1 MSNIHDVAREAGVSI
16 ATVSRH
22 IAGQKVRAA
31 DAVDQAIEKLG
42 FRPNTSARGLR
53 MGRHNTV
60 AAIVPDMSNPYFAQ
74 IVHGLEETIADSG
87 LRVVVASS
95 NECSETEVQLL
106 KRLSDAVDAFVLVPA
121 IESLTTK
128 KNLDSLGLPTVLV
141 DRVLHEESSYDVV
154 VVDNVAGARIA
165 AEHLTELGHRRIG
178 IISGPQTSL
187 PGRLRHESFLAAT
200 SQAGVLIPENFRQ
213 IGEFTQKFGY
223 EAARSLLTAADKPTA
238 LFVGNNLMTHG
249 ALRAIHELG
258 IDMPSELSILSFDDF
273 ALADLLNP
281 PLTVISR
288 PAGLE
293 GQIAGQRLLQRLQ
306 DPLTPATKQVLPVAL
321 TLRSSTAAPV
331 STP

>member
-22 IAGQKVRAA
+22 IAGQKIRSAA
-31 DAVDQAIEKLG
+31 AVDAAISNLG

-60 AAIVPDMSNPYFAQ
+60 AAVVPDMSNPYFAQ
-74 IVHGLEETIADSG
+74 IVHGLEETIAGSG

-95 NECSETEVQLL
+95 NESPQTEVQLL
-106 KRLSDAVDAFVLVPA
+106 QRLADAVDAFVLVPA
-121 IESLTTK
+121 IESSTTK
-128 KNLDSLGLPTVLV
+128 ETLDALGLPTVLV

-154 VVDNVAGARIA
+154 VVDNAEGARIA
-165 AEHLTELGHRRIG
+165 AEHLTTLGHQRIG

-200 SQAGVLIPENFRQ
+200 AAAGIEVPGPLRQ
-213 IGEFTQKFGY
+213 VGEFTQEFGY
-223 EAARSLLTAADKPTA
+223 TAARTLLATDNPPTA
-238 LFVGNNLMTHG
+238 IFVGNNLMTHG
-249 ALRAIHELG
+249 ALRAINDLG
-258 IDMPSELSILSFDDF
+258 ISMPRELSLISFDDF
-273 ALADLLNP
+273 ALAELLNP

-293 GQIAGQRLLQRLQ
+293 GQIAGQRLLERLEN
-306 DPLTPATKQVLPVAL
+306 PAVEATKEVLPVSL
-321 TLRSSTAAPV
+321 TLRSSTASPAQQA
-331 STP
+331 